1 MSSGEQ
7 TCQHPPRECPRPP
20 SALTQLMGEGS
31 HLPSLG
37 CPPTSLTH
45 LHHLLRFAWRAQG
58 LTPTAPPTS
67 PFFFFS
73 THTLMWHLLH
83 MTACGLPAVLFSVFF
98 FFLQQVI
105 GGKVYSK
112 PWQENKSK
120 TMQGLA
126 ATEMLELQLDSSV
139 GLRQKDV
146 ICWEGAVILRHTGLR
161 WHLSKVLLSSLLRVV
176 LHSK

>member
-7 TCQHPPRECPRPP
+7 ACQHLPREFPRPP

-45 LHHLLRFAWRAQG
+45 LHHLLRFAWKAQG
-58 LTPTAPPTS
+58 LTPTSPTS
-67 PFFFFS
+67 PFFVH
-73 THTLMWHLLH
+73 THTHVAFASHDRLWL
-83 MTACGLPAVLFSVFF
+83 ACCFF
-98 FFLQQVI
+98 FLLQQVI

-161 WHLSKVLLSSLLRVV
+161 WHLSKAFLSSVLRVV